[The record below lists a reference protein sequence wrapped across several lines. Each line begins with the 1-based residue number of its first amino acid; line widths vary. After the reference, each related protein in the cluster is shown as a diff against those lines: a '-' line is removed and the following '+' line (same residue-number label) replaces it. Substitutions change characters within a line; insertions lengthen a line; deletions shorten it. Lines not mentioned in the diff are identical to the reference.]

1 MNRTFICGDE
11 AETLSI
17 AARLAKCLKP
27 GMFIALYG
35 DLGAGKTTFVRGV
48 GLALRCNDVT
58 SPTFTIVQEYDTDPV
73 IYHFDAYRLSS
84 TDELY
89 AMGYEDY
96 LDGSGVIFMEWPE
109 IVTDALPD
117 KRLEIRLTAG
127 ENGREIVMIP
137 VGNEYEK
144 MMRVL

>member
-1 MNRTFICGDE
+1 
-11 AETLSI
+11 
-17 AARLAKCLKP
+17 
-27 GMFIALYG
+27 
-35 DLGAGKTTFVRGV
+35 
-48 GLALRCNDVT
+48 
-58 SPTFTIVQEYDTDPV
+58 
-73 IYHFDAYRLSS
+73 
-84 TDELY
+84 
-89 AMGYEDY
+89 MGYEDY

-127 ENGREIVMIP
+127 ENGRKIVMIP